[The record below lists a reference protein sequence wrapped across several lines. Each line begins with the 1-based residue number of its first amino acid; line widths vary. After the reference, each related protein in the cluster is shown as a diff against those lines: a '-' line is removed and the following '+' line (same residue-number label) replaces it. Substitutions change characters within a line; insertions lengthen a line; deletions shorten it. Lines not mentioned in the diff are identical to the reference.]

1 MLHKDEKKIQNEYI
15 SRNTILLIV
24 ILLAGLIV
32 RLFTY
37 PQVIEN
43 YRIVFLEAY
52 PYYHMW
58 RVFSYIDTFP
68 KTFNFDGYLN
78 YPYGTFVGWPPLFDQ
93 VTALVSIILGFGKPE
108 VHLVETIGAFMPV
121 ALGIFYIVTVFFIA
135 RDFFNERTALFGALL
150 IAVIPAH
157 VQISFLG
164 FTDHHIA
171 EVLISIMAYMF
182 FIRSLNN
189 GSLASAIM
197 SGIMIGI
204 SFLTWQ
210 GAPIF
215 TGILLFYAI
224 IQFIFDRRTNTMSNY
239 LVFTGAVSFL
249 SAVLVLAIFYIW
261 TPWQHSITSGVLS
274 YFQPF
279 YLIISAII
287 IILSGLI
294 SNLVKERKWYYY
306 PFLLITLFSFIFVL
320 IITFAPT
327 VYQSISGG
335 IGYLLRDV
343 HVLKQISE
351 AQPLFYTFDGKF
363 LGWQFFNNPVWDAFT
378 LSFYSAI
385 AGLLWFL
392 YSFRK
397 GMDKGKL
404 FFAVWSLIIL
414 VLALF
419 QRRFAYMLAVN
430 VAILS
435 GFFID
440 EILQK
445 SMHKFLPGLIYILV
459 FMLLVIPNKF
469 RQGNQVVL
477 KGTFMAVASFA
488 DKDLAMYLDKNNLPN
503 RNYVET
509 MYARM
514 HVFDGNSLWN
524 YRMIYES
531 EENHYDLFDK
541 PTKNINIFE
550 YLKGAK
556 ITGKASCRKQKQT
569 IKDILN
575 LQCHILR
582 IALTK
587 HDY

>member
-1 MLHKDEKKIQNEYI
+1 
-15 SRNTILLIV
+15 
-24 ILLAGLIV
+24 
-32 RLFTY
+32 
-37 PQVIEN
+37 
-43 YRIVFLEAY
+43 
-52 PYYHMW
+52 
-58 RVFSYIDTFP
+58 
-68 KTFNFDGYLN
+68 
-78 YPYGTFVGWPPLFDQ
+78 
-93 VTALVSIILGFGKPE
+93 
-108 VHLVETIGAFMPV
+108 
-121 ALGIFYIVTVFFIA
+121 
-135 RDFFNERTALFGALL
+135 
-150 IAVIPAH
+150 

-189 GSLASAIM
+189 GSLASAII

-224 IQFIFDRRTNTMSNY
+224 IQLIYDRITNTMSNY
-239 LVFTGAVSFL
+239 LVLRGAVSFL
-249 SAVLVLAIFYIW
+249 SAVIVLAIFYIW
-261 TPWQHSITSGVLS
+261 TPWQHSITYGVLS
-274 YFQPF
+274 YF
-279 YLIISAII
+279 
-287 IILSGLI
+287 
-294 SNLVKERKWYYY
+294 
-306 PFLLITLFSFIFVL
+306 
-320 IITFAPT
+320 
-327 VYQSISGG
+327 
-335 IGYLLRDV
+335 
-343 HVLKQISE
+343 
-351 AQPLFYTFDGKF
+351 QPLFYTFDGKF

-419 QRRFAYMLAVN
+419 QRRFACMLAVN

-445 SMHKFLPGLIYILV
+445 SIHKYLPGLIYIQV
-459 FMLLVIPNKF
+459 FMLLVIPNLSMSYELSQFSPKPSADWYDSLTWLKYNTPEMKSEPQYGIMNWWDYSNWILYISK
-469 RQGNQVVL
+469 RPVVSNNFQI
-477 KGTFMAVASFA
+477 GGDEAARFFTAQNESMANMIM
-488 DKDLAMYLDKNNLPN
+488 DKRKA
-503 RNYVET
+503 RYVIVD
-509 MYARM
+509 
-514 HVFDGNSLWN
+514 H
-524 YRMIYES
+524 RMIYES

-550 YLKGAK
+550 YLKSAK
-556 ITGKASCRKQKQT
+556 ITGKASSNET
-569 IKDILN
+569 IIIAGKIITNKERIFDYMQETKADDKGYFEFTVPYSKDSPYKTRLLN
-575 LQCHILR
+575 DYELR
-582 IALTK
+582 YGNTGQFINISINISENDVMNGNVIK
-587 HDY
+587 VN